1 MSGIIYVF
9 MTIKR
14 FHMKITQQ
22 IKEKIHHLEQGVVFS
37 SRDFLELGNRAVIDK
52 ALSRMVQKGKIER
65 AARGLFFRPIK
76 NRFVGNIPID
86 VETVIG
92 VIAQQNGETI
102 QVHGAEA
109 ARQFKL
115 STQMPTK
122 TVFYTN
128 GATRKIKVGNKE
140 VQMIH
145 TSNQRKLQYAGTK
158 IGLAISALW
167 YLGRDLVTPSV
178 ITTLK
183 SYLSNE
189 EFATLKNANL
199 ANWMHNVINRSELH
213 A

>member
-1 MSGIIYVF
+1 
-9 MTIKR
+9 MTT
-14 FHMKITQQ
+14 TQQ
-22 IKEKIHHLEQGVVFS
+22 IKKKINHFKQGEIFS
-37 SRDFLELGNRAVIDK
+37 SRDFLEFGNRSVIDK
-52 ALSRMVQKGKIER
+52 TLSRMVQKGEIER

-76 NRFVGNIPID
+76 NRFVGNVPINI
-86 VETVIG
+86 EAVIE
-92 VIAQQNGETI
+92 VISQQNSETI

-122 TVFYTN
+122 TIFYTN

-167 YLGRDLVTPSV
+167 YLGRNLVTPSV
-178 ITTLK
+178 ISTLK
-183 SYLSNE
+183 SYLSTE
-189 EFATLKNANL
+189 EFTALRNANL
-199 ANWMHNVINRSELH
+199 TNWMYNVISETELQV
-213 A
+213 